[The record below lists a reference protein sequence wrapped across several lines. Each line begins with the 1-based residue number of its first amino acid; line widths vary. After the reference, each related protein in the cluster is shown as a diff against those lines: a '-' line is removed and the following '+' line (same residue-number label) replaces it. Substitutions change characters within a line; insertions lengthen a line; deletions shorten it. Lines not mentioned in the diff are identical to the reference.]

1 MFTVGK
7 AVEVSFERYDPRDVW
22 FPATILEVFGNGSFS
37 VEYQKSNVRDKVTVG
52 SFQIRPCPPHLKN
65 TNFCL
70 LERVDAFYDFGWWS
84 GVITKMLADS
94 RYIVFFKHFNL
105 EKEVSGL
112 ELRRHMD
119 WRSGRWHTS
128 QGILIPSDCVVEGD
142 DNCNAKVNQ
151 RTVRLDSSGTK
162 DEVSKEK
169 TSCSLN
175 SQDDQIAQSTDC
187 NENPSNAMVS
197 AKNKPHSL
205 ASANDGT
212 LLQSQVLQKEQDEIP
227 CGFDN
232 LTSEGAASR
241 NVSISECVDQL
252 SGNPFLGKSTRRKRQ
267 KTSEQDISVADV
279 QIVQGKQTKL
289 LVDGAQLPIQGKE
302 AAGNVAENN
311 EAGCPIVIGLECI
324 SPLRNSRIK
333 TSRHMDGKE
342 CSDPLSGQKQHVND
356 LATDVIEQSEQ
367 LRNSESGQKKKRGRP
382 CKSAAN
388 TVKSPPPLIDN
399 LQNVDAEDE
408 TIIKDCTTNES
419 SQSKDIPAASE
430 GRNDEYVEAE
440 EASTEAPSNRCSDQP
455 LLPCCR
461 TVDGSNKQAT
471 PIDNGSGAVSSEIQR
486 LPFVKSTLLWST
498 IESMD
503 VFQRIP
509 QKPHFQPLEHV
520 KESYREG
527 VAIGYM
533 VTFSSLVD
541 RCCKLQLDDPRSSI
555 EEMLETLV
563 ELGGHGFDVRQI
575 QDRLKEMVSLKE
587 KHKNLEVQSAEMEVE
602 IVKHETEKTQVD
614 EEIEAMKK
622 QIAELEEKVKMAVT
636 KREAK
641 DVEIARLQSKMD
653 DVRGEITSARSGYED
668 LASKP
673 LP

>member
-1 MFTVGK
+1 MFTAGK

-37 VEYQKSNVRDKVTVG
+37 VEYQKSNVKDKVTVG

-65 TNFCL
+65 RNFCL

-94 RYIVFFKHFNL
+94 RYVVFFKHFNL

-119 WRSGRWHTS
+119 WKSGSWYTS
-128 QGILIPSDCVVEGD
+128 QGILIPSDCSVEGD

-151 RTVRLDSSGTK
+151 RTVQLDSSGTK

-175 SQDDQIAQSTDC
+175 SQGDQIAQSTDC
-187 NENPSNAMVS
+187 NEKPSNAMVS
-197 AKNKPHSL
+197 PNNKPHSL
-205 ASANDGT
+205 ASANDVGT
-212 LLQSQVLQKEQDEIP
+212 VLQSQVMQKEQDETP

-241 NVSISECVDQL
+241 ILSMSEYVDQL
-252 SGNPFLGKSTRRKRQ
+252 SGKSTRRKRQ
-267 KTSEQDISVADV
+267 KISEQDISVADV
-279 QIVQGKQTKL
+279 QMVQGKQTNL

-311 EAGCPIVIGLECI
+311 EAGYPIVIGLECI
-324 SPLRNSRIK
+324 SPSRNTRSK
-333 TSRHMDGKE
+333 TSHHMDGKE

-356 LATDVIEQSEQ
+356 LATNVIEQSEQ

-388 TVKSPPPLIDN
+388 TVKSPAPLIDN
-399 LQNVDAEDE
+399 LQNVDAVDE
-408 TIIKDCTTNES
+408 TINKDCTTNES
-419 SQSKDIPAASE
+419 SQTKGQSASESE
-430 GRNDEYVEAE
+430 GRNDEHIEAE
-440 EASTEAPSNRCSDQP
+440 EAITEAEAPSN
-455 LLPCCR
+455 

-471 PIDNGSGAVSSEIQR
+471 PIDNGAVSSEM
-486 LPFVKSTLLWST
+486 PFVKSTILWAT

-509 QKPHFQPLEHV
+509 QKPHFQPLEDV

-527 VAIGYM
+527 LAIAYM
-533 VTFSSLVD
+533 VTFCSLVD
-541 RCCKLQLDDPRSSI
+541 RCSKLQFDDPRSRI
-555 EEMLETLV
+555 EEMLETLA
-563 ELGGHGFDVRQI
+563 ELGEHGFDVEQI
-575 QDRLKEMVSLKE
+575 EERLKEMVLLKE

-602 IVKHETEKTQVD
+602 MVKQEREKTGVD

-622 QIAELEEKVKMAVT
+622 QMAELEEKLKVAVT

-641 DVEIARLQSKMD
+641 DVEIACLQSKMD
-653 DVRGEITSARSGYED
+653 DVRGEITSARSGYQD

-673 LP
+673 LA